1 MGRVLIIEDDAHVR
15 DALTTILRDEG
26 YDVEAHGD
34 GRAALAHL
42 DHGEPPDAILLDL
55 MMPVMNGWQFRAR
68 QLAQPRL
75 AQIPTIVM
83 TASGNLERAAISAD
97 EIVLKP
103 LKLSRLLKTLD
114 RFVHDDEAEDD
125 RSPTNPYMPAID
137 IADDSS
143 WHLAAPAPGESC
155 RWMDPTG
162 KWISIVIG
170 EDADIGLILV
180 RSSNGKREAFDS
192 YEEALRFSRSL
203 RG

>member
-1 MGRVLIIEDDAHVR
+1 MR

-26 YDVEAHGD
+26 YDVEAHCD
-34 GRAALAHL
+34 GRAALEHL
-42 DHGEPPDAILLDL
+42 DRGERPDAILLEL

-75 AQIPTIVM
+75 AKIPTIVM
-83 TASGNLERAAISAD
+83 TASGNLDRASISAD

-114 RFVHDDEAEDD
+114 RFLHGDDEDDDD
-125 RSPTNPYMPAID
+125 RDRPTNPYLPSLD
-137 IADDSS
+137 LSEESS
-143 WHLAAPAPGESC
+143 WQLGAPARGESC
-155 RWMDPTG
+155 RWIDPTG
-162 KWISIVIG
+162 NWISIVIG
-170 EDADIGLILV
+170 EDAEIGLTVV
-180 RSSNGKREAFDS
+180 RSSSGRREAFDS